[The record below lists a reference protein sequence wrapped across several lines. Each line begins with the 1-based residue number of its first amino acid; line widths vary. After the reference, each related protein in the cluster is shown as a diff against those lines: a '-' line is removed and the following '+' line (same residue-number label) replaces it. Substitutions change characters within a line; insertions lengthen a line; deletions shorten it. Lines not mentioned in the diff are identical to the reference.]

1 MATKEELNFQVNSNI
16 GEVSKE
22 IGGAADNTA
31 RLQKEAK
38 ETGQEFGVVGKAV
51 RGLGAA
57 IKGAG
62 IALAIGTLTAFL
74 NVFRQNQKVIDFF
87 NTTLKITSIA
97 FNDLFRF
104 LDNNIEV
111 IVGYLKNLFTDP
123 VGELYKLGQAI
134 QRYFVDN
141 LDGVVKLMKA
151 VSDALVNVANPRKFI
166 SAVAQIAI
174 ATKEARKDINKEFDE
189 MITKVTDYTS
199 SIVGSANAMVLLDKQ
214 ARIAVAKNK
223 IILEQKDREAELLRQ
238 VRDDET
244 KTFAVRIKANEDLAV
259 VLDKQQELM
268 IENADA
274 LVKAAQLQFD
284 LTKKDEDNIVLL
296 EAQAEQAGVLAQIEG
311 FRSEQKINAISLNKE
326 EQLVAQENADA
337 QLAAF
342 SQLAGSLSALAG
354 DNKELAAAGAL
365 IDTYAGANKA
375 FAQGGVAGFVSG
387 AAIIAAGLVNLQK
400 IYSTDVGTGGG
411 GSAGAAPMTPA
422 PQMVGGAFELGGG
435 VAPEPLR
442 AYVVT
447 DEMTNSQDQLA
458 DIRRRATI

>member
-22 IGGAADNTA
+22 IGTAADNTKKLDKA
-31 RLQKEAK
+31 AK
-38 ETGQEFGVVGKAV
+38 DTGDSFSSAGKAV

-62 IALAIGTLTAFL
+62 VALAVATLAAFA

-87 NTTLKITSIA
+87 NVTLKVTSIA

-123 VGELYKLGQAI
+123 IGELYKLGQAI

-141 LDGVVKLMKA
+141 LEGVVKLMKA
-151 VSDALVNVANPRKFI
+151 VSDALVNVANPEKFI
-166 SAVAQIAI
+166 TAVAQIAI

-189 MITKVTDYTS
+189 MISKVSEYTS
-199 SIVGSANAMVLLDKQ
+199 SIIGSANAMVLLDKE
-214 ARIAVAKNK
+214 AKIAVAQNK
-223 IILEQKDREAELLRQ
+223 ILLEQKDREAELLRQ
-238 VRDDET
+238 IRDDET
-244 KTFAVRIKANEDLAV
+244 KTFAERIKANEDLGK
-259 VLDKQQELM
+259 VLDEQQRLM
-268 IENADA
+268 TENAD
-274 LVKAAQLQFD
+274 LVVKAADAQFK
-284 LTKKDEDNIVLL
+284 LTKKDEDYLVLL
-296 EAQAEQAGVLAQIEG
+296 GAQAEAAAVLAQIEG
-311 FRSEQKINAISLNKE
+311 FRSEQKRNAVALNKE
-326 EQLVAQENADA
+326 EQLVAEENADA

-375 FAQGGVAGFVSG
+375 FAQGGVTGFATG
-387 AAIIAAGLVNLQK
+387 AAIIAAGLANLQK
-400 IYSTDVGTGGG
+400 IYDTDVGTGG
-411 GSAGAAPMTPA
+411 GSAGAAPMTPS

-435 VAPEPLR
+435 VTPEPLR
-442 AYVVT
+442 AYVLT
-447 DEMTNSQDQLA
+447 DEMSNSQNQLA
-458 DIRRRATI
+458 NIRRRATI

>member
-22 IGGAADNTA
+22 IGTAADNTKKLDKA
-31 RLQKEAK
+31 AK
-38 ETGQEFGVVGKAV
+38 DTGDSFSSAGKAV

-62 IALAIGTLTAFL
+62 VALAVATLAAFA

-87 NTTLKITSIA
+87 NVTLKVTSIA

-123 VGELYKLGQAI
+123 IGELYKLGQAI
-134 QRYFVDN
+134 QRYFVEN
-141 LDGVVKLMKA
+141 LEGVVKLMKA
-151 VSDALVNVANPRKFI
+151 VSDALVNVANPKKFI
-166 SAVAQIAI
+166 TAVAQIAI

-189 MITKVTDYTS
+189 MISKVTEYTS
-199 SIVGSANAMVLLDKQ
+199 SIIGSANAMVLLDKE
-214 ARIAVAKNK
+214 AKIAVAQNK
-223 IILEQKDREAELLRQ
+223 ILLEQKDREAELLRQ
-238 VRDDET
+238 IRDDET
-244 KTFAVRIKANEDLAV
+244 KTFAERIKANEDLGK
-259 VLDKQQELM
+259 VLDEQQRLM
-268 IENADA
+268 TENAD
-274 LVKAAQLQFD
+274 LVVKAAQNQFA
-284 LTKKDEDNIVLL
+284 LTENEEDYLVLL
-296 EAQAEQAGVLAQIEG
+296 GAQAEAAGVLAQIEG
-311 FRSEQKINAISLNKE
+311 FRSEQKINAVALNKE

-342 SQLAGSLSALAG
+342 SQLAGSLGALAG

-375 FAQGGVAGFVSG
+375 FAQGGVAGFATG
-387 AAIIAAGLVNLQK
+387 AAIIAAGLANLQK
-400 IYSTDVGTGGG
+400 IYDTDVGTGG
-411 GSAGAAPMTPA
+411 GSAGAAPMTPS

-435 VAPEPLR
+435 VTPEPLR
-442 AYVVT
+442 AYVLT
-447 DEMTNSQDQLA
+447 DEMSNSQNQLA
-458 DIRRRATI
+458 NIRRRATI